1 MVKIL
6 IGLLVLSVM
15 VFIHELGHFL
25 MAKLCGVAV
34 ESFSIGW
41 GPVLLR
47 KKIKGTE
54 YRISAIPIGGYCG
67 MRGEKAFVKALE
79 ENLAS
84 IPKEEG
90 GLYSASP
97 LKRILIAF
105 AGPFANYISAV
116 VCFAII
122 SAMGSVYYTYSNI
135 IAPIHCYDST
145 AETTAKEADLQV
157 GDKIVEIDGRT
168 TNNFREIMLE
178 VMTKADKKM
187 MFKIERNG
195 IAFEKEMTPKLNPK
209 TGSGLIG
216 IYPFVSLKIEDI
228 FPGGVAYNAGLK
240 KGDVV
245 TSINGKN
252 VSNTIEL
259 QGELDALHE
268 SLAEKAIVGI
278 EREGAML
285 EKEIYVVRLEKGGID
300 LGLSFQTQKIIV
312 NGTGFFASIAQGF
325 IKTHETILLTFKS
338 FALLFRGVDLK
349 QAVSGPLRIT
359 HMIGDAAQEG
369 FRTSVAEGWLSLLSF
384 IAIISIS
391 LFIMNLLPIPVL
403 DGGLIF
409 LSLIEAIMRHEISP
423 KITYRVQFIGF
434 AFIALIFVFAM
445 VTDILFFIG

>member
-1 MVKIL
+1 MIKIL
-6 IGLLVLSVM
+6 IGLIVLSVM

-54 YRISAIPIGGYCG
+54 YRFSAIPMGGYCG

-79 ENLAS
+79 ENLPN

-97 LKRILIAF
+97 FKRILIAF
-105 AGPFANYISAV
+105 AGPFANYISAI

-122 SAMGSVYYTYSNI
+122 SAMGAFYYTYSNV
-135 IAPIHCYDST
+135 IAPIHHYDPVAITS
-145 AETTAKEADLQV
+145 AKEAGLEV
-157 GDKIVEIDGRT
+157 GDKIIEINGKA

-178 VMTKADKKM
+178 VMPAADKKM
-187 MFKIERNG
+187 VFKIERDG
-195 IAFEKEMTPKLNPK
+195 TIFEKEMTPKLNPK
-209 TGSGLIG
+209 TGSGIIG
-216 IYPFVSLKIEDI
+216 IYPFVKLEIEDVS
-228 FPGGVAYNAGLK
+228 PSGVAHTAGLK
-240 KGDVV
+240 KGDIIR
-245 TSINGKN
+245 SIDGKN

-259 QGELDALHE
+259 QRELDVLYE
-268 SLAEKAIVGI
+268 SQVEKATLGI
-278 EREGAML
+278 DREGKMF
-285 EKEIYVVRLEKGGID
+285 EKEIYIIRLEKGGID
-300 LGLSFQTQKIIV
+300 LGLSFQTQKV
-312 NGTGFFASIAQGF
+312 VVKGTGFFASIAQGF
-325 IKTHETILLTFKS
+325 IRTHETILLTFKS
-338 FALLFRGVDLK
+338 FALLFKGIDLK

-369 FRTSVAEGWLSLLSF
+369 FRNSIAEGWANLLSF

-403 DGGLIF
+403 DGGLIL
-409 LSLIEAIMRHEISP
+409 LSFIEAIMRHEISP
-423 KITYRVQFIGF
+423 KVIYRVQFIGF
-434 AFIALIFVFAM
+434 AFIAVIFVFAM
-445 VTDILFFIG
+445 VTDVLFFIG

>member
-1 MVKIL
+1 MIKIL

-41 GPVLLR
+41 GPIILR

-54 YRISAIPIGGYCG
+54 YRISLIPIGGYCG

-79 ENLAS
+79 ENLPT

-97 LKRILIAF
+97 FKRILIAF

-116 VCFAII
+116 LCFAII
-122 SAMGSVYYTYSNI
+122 SAMGAIYYTYSNA
-135 IAPIHCYDST
+135 IAPIHCYDSSV
-145 AETTAKEADLQV
+145 TTSAKEADLQI
-157 GDKIVEIDGRT
+157 GDKIIEIDGKK
-168 TNNFREIMLE
+168 TNNFREIMIE
-178 VMTKADKKM
+178 VMAYADKPM

-195 IAFEKEMTPKLNPK
+195 TVFEKEMTPKLNPK

-216 IYPFVSLKIEDI
+216 VYPFVELKIENVS
-228 FPGGVAYNAGLK
+228 PNGAANSAGLK
-240 KGDVV
+240 AGDVI
-245 TSINGKN
+245 TSINGKS
-252 VSNTIEL
+252 VRNTIEL
-259 QGELDALHE
+259 KEELDYLYD
-268 SLAEKAIVGI
+268 SQVEKVIVVV
-278 EREGAML
+278 EREG
-285 EKEIYVVRLEKGGID
+285 KELKKDIYVVRREKGEVD
-300 LGLSFQTQKIIV
+300 LGLFFQTEKIV
-312 NGTGFFASIAQGF
+312 VKGTGFFASIATGF
-325 IKTHETILLTFKS
+325 LKTHETILLTFRS
-338 FALLFRGVDLK
+338 FSLLFKGIDLR

-359 HMIGDAAQEG
+359 HIIGEAAQEG
-369 FRTSVAEGWLSLLSF
+369 FRSSVAEGWMSLLSF
-384 IAIISIS
+384 VAIISIS

-409 LSLIEAIMRHEISP
+409 LSFIEIIMRREISP

-434 AFIALIFVFAM
+434 AFIALVFVFAI
-445 VTDILFFIG
+445 VTDVLFFIG

>member
-25 MAKLCGVAV
+25 VAKLCGVAV

-41 GPVLLR
+41 GPVLLK

-54 YRISAIPIGGYCG
+54 YRISAIPMGGYCG

-79 ENLAS
+79 ENLRC

-97 LKRILIAF
+97 FRRILIAF
-105 AGPFANYISAV
+105 AGPFANYVSAI

-122 SAMGSVYYTYSNI
+122 SAMGSVYYTYSNT
-135 IAPIHCYDST
+135 IAPIHCYDYDAKTS
-145 AETTAKEADLQV
+145 AKEADLQV
-157 GDKIVEIDGRT
+157 GDRIIEIDGKA
-168 TNNFREIMLE
+168 TNTFRDIMLE
-178 VMTKADKKM
+178 VMTAANKQM
-187 MFKIERNG
+187 TFKIERNG
-195 IAFEKEMTPKLNPK
+195 KVFETKMTPKLNPK

-216 IYPFVSLKIEDI
+216 IYPFVKLNIENVS
-228 FPGGVAYNAGLK
+228 PSGASYNAGLK
-240 KGDVV
+240 KGDVIK
-245 TSINGKN
+245 SINGKN

-259 QGELDALHE
+259 QEELDNLYE
-268 SLAEKAIVGI
+268 SQVEKATIGV
-278 EREGAML
+278 ERNGATL
-285 EKEIYVVRLEKGGID
+285 EKDIYIVRLEKGGID
-300 LGLSFQTQKIIV
+300 LGLSFQAQKVIV
-312 NGTGFFASIAQGF
+312 KGTGFFASIAQGF
-325 IKTHETILLTFKS
+325 IKTHETILITFKS
-338 FALLFRGVDLK
+338 FALLFKGIDLK

-359 HMIGDAAQEG
+359 HMIGDATQEG
-369 FRTSVAEGWLSLLSF
+369 FKNSIAEGWESLLSF
-384 IAIISIS
+384 VAIISIS

-403 DGGLIF
+403 DGGLIL
-409 LSLIEAIMRHEISP
+409 LSLIEAIIRREISP

-445 VTDILFFIG
+445 VTDVLFFIG

>member
-1 MVKIL
+1 MIKIL

-54 YRISAIPIGGYCG
+54 YRISAIPMGGYCG

-79 ENLAS
+79 ENLTS

-97 LKRILIAF
+97 FRRILIAF
-105 AGPFANYISAV
+105 AGPFANYISAIA
-116 VCFAII
+116 CFAII
-122 SAMGSVYYTYSNI
+122 SAMGSIYYTYSNA
-135 IAPIHCYDST
+135 IAPIHCYDSS
-145 AETTAKEADLQV
+145 AETSAKEAGLQV
-157 GDKIVEIDGRT
+157 GDKIIEIDGKAT
-168 TNNFREIMLE
+168 DNFREIMLE
-178 VMTKADKKM
+178 VMPAADKQM
-187 MFKIERNG
+187 TFKIERNG
-195 IAFEKEMTPKLNPK
+195 KVFEKKMTPKLNPK

-216 IYPFVSLKIEDI
+216 IYPFVKLQIEDVA
-228 FPGGVAYNAGLK
+228 PRGVANTAGLK
-240 KGDVV
+240 KGDVI

-252 VSNTIEL
+252 VNNTVEL
-259 QGELDALHE
+259 QEALDALYE
-268 SLAEKAIVGI
+268 SQLEKTNLGI
-278 EREGAML
+278 NREGKL
-285 EKEIYVVRLEKGGID
+285 IEKEIYIIRLEKGGID
-300 LGLSFQTQKIIV
+300 LGLSFQAQKVIMK
-312 NGTGFFASIAQGF
+312 GTGFFASIAQGF
-325 IKTHETILLTFKS
+325 VKTHETMLLTFKS
-338 FALLFRGVDLK
+338 FALLFKGIDLK

-369 FRTSVAEGWLSLLSF
+369 FRSSMTEGWASLLSF

-403 DGGLIF
+403 DGGLIL
-409 LSLIEAIMRHEISP
+409 LSFIEAVIRHEISP

-445 VTDILFFIG
+445 VTDVLFFIG

>member
-1 MVKIL
+1 MIKIL

-54 YRISAIPIGGYCG
+54 YRLSLIPIGGYCG

-79 ENLAS
+79 ENLPT

-97 LKRILIAF
+97 FRRILIAF

-116 VCFAII
+116 LCFAII
-122 SAMGSVYYTYSNI
+122 SAMGSVYYTYSNA
-135 IAPIHCYDST
+135 IAPIHCYDSSVAT
-145 AETTAKEADLQV
+145 SAKEADLQV
-157 GDKIVEIDGRT
+157 GDKIIEIDGKK

-178 VMTKADKKM
+178 VMAAADKTM
-187 MFKIERNG
+187 MFKIERSG
-195 IAFEKEMTPKLNPK
+195 MVFEKYMTPKLNPK

-216 IYPFVSLKIEDI
+216 IYPFIKLEIEDI
-228 FPGGVAYNAGLK
+228 SPNGAGKNAGLK
-240 KGDVV
+240 KGDVI

-252 VSNTIEL
+252 VNNTVEL
-259 QGELDALHE
+259 QEELSVLYE
-268 SLAEKAIVGI
+268 SQAEKVPIGI
-278 EREGAML
+278 NRDGSIL
-285 EKEIYVVRLEKGGID
+285 EKEIYIVRLEKGGID
-300 LGLSFQTQKIIV
+300 LGLSFQTQKIV
-312 NGTGFFASIAQGF
+312 VKGSGFFASIAQGF
-325 IKTHETILLTFKS
+325 VKTHETILLTFKS
-338 FALLFRGVDLK
+338 FALLFKGIDLK

-359 HMIGDAAQEG
+359 HMIGEVAQEG
-369 FRTSVAEGWLSLLSF
+369 FRSSIAEGWSSLLSF
-384 IAIISIS
+384 VSIISIS

-409 LSLIEAIMRHEISP
+409 LSLIEIIMRHEISP

-434 AFIALIFVFAM
+434 AFIALIFVFAI
-445 VTDILFFIG
+445 VTDVLFFIG